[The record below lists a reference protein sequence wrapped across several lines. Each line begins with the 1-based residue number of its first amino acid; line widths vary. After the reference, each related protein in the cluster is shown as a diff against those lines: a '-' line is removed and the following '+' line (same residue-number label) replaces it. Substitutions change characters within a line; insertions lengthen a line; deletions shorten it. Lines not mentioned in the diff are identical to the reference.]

1 MGTFALSCPECGKIG
16 AAELWE
22 SGGWSY
28 THHRAWALNVSY
40 DFGLVAPTTGEP
52 PAMLACLACGA
63 IAACTE
69 VDPMHF
75 FPGEPAMRPVAGGR
89 DDAAENSPRIANRAD
104 ADHRQ
109 SDRE

>member
-52 PAMLACLACGA
+52 PAMLACLAWA
-63 IAACTE
+63 RL
-69 VDPMHF
+69 P
-75 FPGEPAMRPVAGGR
+75 PVPK
-89 DDAAENSPRIANRAD
+89 STPCIFSLANRRCGRWPEA
-104 ADHRQ
+104 AMMPRRIPHG
-109 SDRE
+109 